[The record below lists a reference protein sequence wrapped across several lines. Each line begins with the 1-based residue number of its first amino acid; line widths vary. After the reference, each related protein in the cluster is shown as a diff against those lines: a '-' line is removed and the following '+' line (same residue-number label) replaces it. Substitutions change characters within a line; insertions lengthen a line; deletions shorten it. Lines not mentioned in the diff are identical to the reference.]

1 MDQITPF
8 DLERMIFGTHP
19 ALFYLEIAVRVVIIW
34 LWTVVLLRWVG
45 GRGIS
50 QMSVVEFL
58 LVIALGSAV
67 GDAMFYPDVP
77 LLQAMLVILLVVLAD
92 KGIDIAFRKSSRAKR
107 LVDGTPTEVLRD
119 GHLRQAG
126 LASQGIGP
134 TEVKEHLRMKGI
146 RNLGQ
151 VEYAFM
157 EPSGELSVFPF
168 PQARP
173 GLPIVP
179 PQELAPPA
187 ALNAASV
194 TCCANCGLIR
204 DPSERTCPECHA
216 TELAAARKE
225 DDGAPPEQ

>member
-1 MDQITPF
+1 MDQTVPF
-8 DLERMIFGTHP
+8 DLERMFWGSES
-19 ALFYLEIAVRVVIIW
+19 ALFYLEIVVRVLVIW

-92 KGIDIAFRKSSRAKR
+92 KGIDLAFRKWSRAKR

-168 PQARP
+168 PRARP

-179 PQELAPPA
+179 PQELVPPA
-187 ALNAASV
+187 APNAASV
-194 TCCANCGLIR
+194 ACCANCGLIR
-204 DPSERTCPECHA
+204 DPSERTCPECKA

-225 DDGAPPEQ
+225 DDSASPE